1 MHLIHR
7 WYYIDVAR
15 SDTFC
20 DKPVYDKYRK
30 FRQCKVCG
38 KTQQFNWDSQ
48 GGCWSTLDA
57 QRTEIFNSVYCN
69 LLPNAGLHRASE
81 AQHNEKG

>member
-7 WYYIDVAR
+7 WHYIDR
-15 SDTFC
+15 TKSHTFC
-20 DKPVYDKYRK
+20 GHTVHDKYRE

-69 LLPNAGLHRASE
+69 LLPNNDLSGRR
-81 AQHNEKG
+81 